1 MDAQRQLSKPRVQLG
16 APATVMVWPLL
27 LQPQWMNGVS
37 ERVLVSH
44 YENNNGG
51 AVRPLNIIKSASRG
65 PRLDTH
71 PRRLM

>member
-44 YENNNGG
+44 YENNS
-51 AVRPLNIIKSASRG
+51 AVRPLNIIKSASCG

-71 PRRLM
+71 PVDL